1 MSNHEED
8 KLFKYAT
15 KEDGFSFINL
25 IEEINWDIRK
35 YDFKSENLTFNP
47 TELIE
52 LDPAIYKSDM
62 IMELDSII
70 VMTEFQSTVVKK
82 FDEKRYRLY
91 TAIVD
96 YAKQNNKPILLIV
109 FSTAEKTKIK
119 QYKLNKDCVFTI
131 PIISLKDFD
140 GDEIIN
146 NIENKIKIAKIVPF
160 YDFSGANE
168 INNNPKN
175 YMDLIH
181 FNDEV
186 GNLVLDRIFNQD
198 KNNPP
203 KIKNFGNYYKLNQS
217 DITK

>member
-25 IEEINWDIRK
+25 VEEINWDIRK

-52 LDPAIYKSDM
+52 LDPAVYKSDM

-70 VMTEFQSTVVKK
+70 VITEFQSTVVKK
-82 FDEKRYRLY
+82 FYEKRYRLY
-91 TAIVD
+91 TVIVD

-146 NIENKIKIAKIVPF
+146 NIENKKQKHIHCTGTDIYTDRTWFNLCRKYQKR
-160 YDFSGANE
+160 
-168 INNNPKN
+168 INITDTQSTFCCFGIFFK
-175 YMDLIH
+175 YIRH
-181 FNDEV
+181 FIRF
-186 GNLVLDRIFNQD
+186 GLGLRI
-198 KNNPP
+198 
-203 KIKNFGNYYKLNQS
+203 L
-217 DITK
+217 

>member
-52 LDPAIYKSDM
+52 LDPAVYKSDM

-70 VMTEFQSTVVKK
+70 VITEFQSTVVKK

-146 NIENKIKIAKIVPF
+146 NIENKIKNNTKITRR
-160 YDFSGANE
+160 N
-168 INNNPKN
+168 
-175 YMDLIH
+175 
-181 FNDEV
+181 
-186 GNLVLDRIFNQD
+186 
-198 KNNPP
+198 
-203 KIKNFGNYYKLNQS
+203 
-217 DITK
+217 

>member
-52 LDPAIYKSDM
+52 LDSAVYKSDM

-70 VMTEFQSTVVKK
+70 VITEFQSTVVKK

-91 TAIVD
+91 TAIVE
-96 YAKQNNKPILLIV
+96 Y
-109 FSTAEKTKIK
+109 
-119 QYKLNKDCVFTI
+119 
-131 PIISLKDFD
+131 
-140 GDEIIN
+140 
-146 NIENKIKIAKIVPF
+146 
-160 YDFSGANE
+160 
-168 INNNPKN
+168 N
-175 YMDLIH
+175 YMGDM
-181 FNDEV
+181 ESA
-186 GNLVLDRIFNQD
+186 LVEDSRGKKWIMSGDGFT
-198 KNNPP
+198 
-203 KIKNFGNYYKLNQS
+203 S
-217 DITK
+217 V

>member
-119 QYKLNKDCVFTI
+119 QYKLNNHHKE
-131 PIISLKDFD
+131 LKRCFVITADVNLQ
-140 GDEIIN
+140 IMQLS
-146 NIENKIKIAKIVPF
+146 VPN
-160 YDFSGANE
+160 AE
-168 INNNPKN
+168 RK
-175 YMDLIH
+175 
-181 FNDEV
+181 
-186 GNLVLDRIFNQD
+186 
-198 KNNPP
+198 
-203 KIKNFGNYYKLNQS
+203 
-217 DITK
+217 

>member
-35 YDFKSENLTFNP
+35 YDFKSKNLTFNP

-82 FDEKRYRLY
+82 FDVIKE
-91 TAIVD
+91 
-96 YAKQNNKPILLIV
+96 V
-109 FSTAEKTKIK
+109 FSTIK
-119 QYKLNKDCVFTI
+119 FQHSICVIWIF
-131 PIISLKDFD
+131 LR
-140 GDEIIN
+140 
-146 NIENKIKIAKIVPF
+146 F
-160 YDFSGANE
+160 YLFMA
-168 INNNPKN
+168 
-175 YMDLIH
+175 
-181 FNDEV
+181 
-186 GNLVLDRIFNQD
+186 
-198 KNNPP
+198 
-203 KIKNFGNYYKLNQS
+203 
-217 DITK
+217 

>member
-52 LDPAIYKSDM
+52 LDPAVYKSDM

-70 VMTEFQSTVVKK
+70 VITEFQSTVVKK

-140 GDEIIN
+140 GDEIRIK
-146 NIENKIKIAKIVPF
+146 IEAASDGSTPGGRNPANSGDVGETGDTGNAGDEDAPSFTTREEYNKILK
-160 YDFSGANE
+160 DMG
-168 INNNPKN
+168 
-175 YMDLIH
+175 
-181 FNDEV
+181 FNRT
-186 GNLVLDRIFNQD
+186 RI
-198 KNNPP
+198 
-203 KIKNFGNYYKLNQS
+203 
-217 DITK
+217 